1 MNIKEKIKNLIR
13 ENISIIEGVDFS
25 VDNTTDF
32 KFGEY
37 SSNIALMLSKK
48 EKKNPKELAL
58 SFVSVLNQS
67 LKDPK
72 QTKDGLFGQI
82 EKVEVAGPGFIN
94 FYLTKEAIKN
104 ILLQT
109 KTGADLPSK
118 LKGEKYIIEYTV
130 TNVLK
135 PMHIGHLMG
144 NIIGE
149 SLSRIIQSN
158 GAEIKRNNYQGDV
171 GLHIAKALWGLVQKG
186 GKKEINLDEQIKYIG
201 EAYAYGSIQ
210 YEDNEKAQIEIK
222 EINKK
227 MADKSDSILIDLYNW
242 GREISLKHFEE
253 LYKKLGTKFDYYFFE
268 SEVSDD
274 AIKIVREFLSKGV
287 FEESDGAIVFDGKK
301 YDDSLHT
308 RVFINSFGIP
318 TYEAKDIAHAI
329 RKYKTYQFD
338 KSIIVTANEQDNY
351 FKVVLCALGQIDKNI
366 SDRTMHL
373 SHGMLKLPDGKMGS
387 RKGNVITGENL
398 ISDVFN
404 MALEKM
410 KDRDFNNEKKNEIA
424 EMVSVGAIKYS
435 ILKQSIGRD
444 IIFDFEK
451 SLSFEGDSGPYLQ
464 YSAVR
469 ANSILKKASEIDL
482 KSTETVPENWQ
493 TTNLEKELIKFYDF
507 IERACDDF
515 APQYLVT
522 YLVNLAG
529 EFNSFYAKEK
539 IVDEKDATSPYKLFI
554 TEVFKETMQSGLW
567 LLGIK
572 TPEEM

>member
-1 MNIKEKIKNLIR
+1 MKSKIKNWIR
-13 ENISIIEGVDFS
+13 ESLGIEDNFSVELNDNVSFGNYFSNLALLVAKTDDQKRGPKWWADGYKKILSSKLEDVSIIEKIEVAPNGFL
-25 VDNTTDF
+25 NF
-32 KFGEY
+32 F
-37 SSNIALMLSKK
+37 LKK
-48 EKKNPKELAL
+48 EAVRDILNNTKNGKELPIG
-58 SFVSVLNQS
+58 
-67 LKDPK
+67 LKR
-72 QTKDGLFGQI
+72 
-82 EKVEVAGPGFIN
+82 EK
-94 FYLTKEAIKN
+94 T
-104 ILLQT
+104 
-109 KTGADLPSK
+109 
-118 LKGEKYIIEYTV
+118 IIEYTV

-149 SLSRIIQSN
+149 SLSRILQSN
-158 GAEIKRNNYQGDV
+158 GAEVKRNNYQGDV

-186 GKKEINLDEQIKYIG
+186 GKKDLSLDEQIKYIG

-210 YEDNEKAQIEIK
+210 YEDNENAKKEIQ

-227 MADKSDSILIDLYNW
+227 MADKNDSELMDLYNW
-242 GREISLKHFEE
+242 GREISLKHFED

-268 SEVSDD
+268 SEVADS
-274 AIKIVREFLSKGV
+274 AVKIVNEFLKKGI
-287 FEESDGAIVFDGKK
+287 FEESEGAVVFNAKK

-308 RVFINSFGIP
+308 RVFITSFGIP

-329 RKYKTYQFD
+329 RKYNTYQFD
-338 KSIIVTANEQDNY
+338 KSIIITANEQDNY
-351 FKVVLCALGQIDKNI
+351 FKVVLCALSQIDKNI
-366 SDRTMHL
+366 ADNTMHL

-387 RKGNVITGENL
+387 RKGNVITGESL
-398 ISDVFN
+398 INDAFEKV
-404 MALEKM
+404 LEKM
-410 KDRDFNNEKKNEIA
+410 KDRDFNDEKKKEVA
-424 EMVSVGAIKYS
+424 EMVSIGAIKYS

-444 IIFDFEK
+444 IVFDFEK

-469 ANSILKKASEIDL
+469 ANSILKKAGDSGL
-482 KSTETVPENWQ
+482 KSSDTVPDNWQ

-507 IERACDDF
+507 IERSCSDF

-522 YLVNLAG
+522 YLVSLAG

-539 IVDEKDATSPYKLFI
+539 IVDEKDSTSSYKLFI